1 MKFCLPKQHV
11 WTEPSCTLKRAVVKY
26 LASLDNL
33 RWLHIDK
40 IEVCERCEKIRA
52 TGSSFL
58 RSFETVI
65 INREDIEAILS
76 KTEKEEKQEYMV
88 IADYEKVTST

>member
-1 MKFCLPKQHV
+1 MRFCFPKLHI
-11 WTEPSCTLKRAVVKY
+11 WIEPPMVMKRAVVEY